1 MKTALIIPAHNEAN
15 HLRQMLNSV
24 CAQTRIPNE
33 IIVVDDNSTDNTY
46 EIANQ
51 FSKQYSFIQ
60 VIKHHSTAVH
70 EPGSKVVKAFYAGFN
85 QLKKEYDLIGKFDAD
100 LILPPDYFEKITN
113 LFINNPKIGMAS
125 GLLYIKKGGAWE
137 FEAIS
142 EKDKVRGPIKLY
154 RKACFNQIGG
164 LKKAIGWDT
173 ADELLA
179 RYHGWEIAT
188 DKTVHVKHLKPTG
201 ASYTK
206 KSRFKQ
212 GEAFYR
218 MRYGF
223 LLTGIAAAKL
233 AFRKKSS
240 IFLFDTLKGYCRAK
254 KEQKEFLVSEEEG
267 KFIRDYRKKGI
278 LTKLFFKKQ
287 TDL

>member
-1 MKTALIIPAHNEAN
+1 
-15 HLRQMLNSV
+15 
-24 CAQTRIPNE
+24 
-33 IIVVDDNSTDNTY
+33 
-46 EIANQ
+46 
-51 FSKQYSFIQ
+51 
-60 VIKHHSTAVH
+60 
-70 EPGSKVVKAFYAGFN
+70 
-85 QLKKEYDLIGKFDAD
+85 
-100 LILPPDYFEKITN
+100 
-113 LFINNPKIGMAS
+113 MAS
-125 GLLYIKKGGAWE
+125 GLLYIKKGDAWE